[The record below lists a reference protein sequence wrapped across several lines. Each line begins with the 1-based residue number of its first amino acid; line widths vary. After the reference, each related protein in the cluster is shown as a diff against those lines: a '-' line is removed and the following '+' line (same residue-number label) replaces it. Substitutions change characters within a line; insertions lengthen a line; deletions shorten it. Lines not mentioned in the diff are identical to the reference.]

1 MVLYKTTAELEFE
14 DELIDTLTQNGWT
27 HNRAIDNA
35 TPKMLENHFREILN
49 QNNTES
55 LDGEKI
61 TDREMTDIMRFI
73 GGMTPV
79 EANGFLNNGYIAEI
93 PLTREKSE
101 IHTGN
106 FSKVRLRAF
115 WRDAAAGGS
124 NRYEVIKQAI
134 RPGMEDQLDS
144 PNRRFDV
151 TLLFNGMPLIQ
162 IEEKRVDVSL
172 KMATNQIYK
181 YKSEN
186 KYDGLYSM
194 VQIFVAMK
202 ENEIKYFA
210 NQKSE
215 EQFNNKFFFEWLD
228 PQNHAVRD
236 WRQFTL
242 NFLKIPMAHN
252 VISNYTLAKGDSLVV
267 LRPYQIHAISAV
279 RKAFENHQDG
289 FVWHATGSGKTITA
303 YKVAT
308 ILQRSP
314 KNQVIFLSDRKELD
328 AQSGKNFSEFS
339 SDTDDTVFETA
350 HTDELI
356 RRLRSVENGVIV
368 TTINKMKIAVE
379 RNNKLKEAGKKGFL
393 EGLMNR
399 RMVFIV
405 DEAHRSQFGEMQRV
419 IKRAFPLQSWYGF
432 TGTPIFDF
440 NKTVE
445 DQTTESQFGPLLHR
459 YDIGNALSDG
469 AILPFNTEYVHVAS
483 ATDEHGNDVD
493 ESQFDD
499 NLYVGNNDNAKSY
512 RNKVVHWIY
521 KNWNKKSV
529 QGKFNALLAV
539 SDIQQAIE
547 FYHLFKEKN
556 ATARHPLHVAVTY
569 SLNENGDDNQ
579 KQRDGLVE
587 AMHDYSVQYTGSDS
601 TFTLEN
607 VNVYIDDVAKRTAR
621 TEGPYKHLNPEQT
634 IDLTIVVARLLTGFD
649 APRLNTLYMDKMM
662 QYQGLIQAYART
674 NRVFDKNKPQGN
686 IVLFRHPDEM
696 EVRTKDAFEKY
707 AGEGTF
713 EKVFRPE
720 FKEMQRDFT
729 DQVRSLKAFVPTP
742 EIATALKDDTNENKL
757 KFLQKFREVARKMQ
771 YVGSYSDFDWSS
783 QADDYGMSEEE
794 FGYYQGAYQTVK
806 DSIDTDGPIDLT
818 NPVLN
823 FDFEDVVINT
833 LLIDREYV
841 LSLGTS
847 YLRSVKENQEDK
859 SKEAQAKIEA
869 AYKDFLA
876 AAEKLRRSGKPK
888 SADQILDFIKTF
900 DSNQVN
906 ADFDP
911 ENEFQRFQ
919 YQKKLAAIQDFANEY
934 GLETKNLER
943 VNAEFEETGEFRHE
957 QDLKR
962 TAKRD
967 VAESNGHQYK
977 NVLNYKATVQ
987 KKWQSFIKDG
997 LAVYRVEGD
1006 K

>member
-1 MVLYKTTAELEFE
+1 MVLYKAKAELEFE
-14 DELIDTLTQNGWT
+14 DELIQTLTQNGWT
-27 HNRAIDNA
+27 HNRALDNA

-49 QNNTES
+49 QNNPES
-55 LDGEKI
+55 LDGEQL
-61 TDREMTDIMRFI
+61 TDREMADIMRFI

-79 EANGFLNNGYIAEI
+79 EANGFLNNGYVAEI
-93 PLTREKSE
+93 PLTREHAD
-101 IHTGN
+101 IHVGN

-115 WRDAAAGGS
+115 WRDAAAGGM

-181 YKSEN
+181 YKSEH

-202 ENEIKYFA
+202 ENEVKYFA

-215 EQFNNKFFFEWLD
+215 NQFNNKFFFEWLD

-242 NFLKIPMAHN
+242 SFLKIPMAHN
-252 VISNYTLAKGDSLVV
+252 VISNYTLAKGDNLVV

-308 ILQRSP
+308 ILQRNP
-314 KNQVIFLSDRKELD
+314 QNQVIFLSDRKELD

-356 RRLRSVENGVIV
+356 SRLKSADNGVIV

-393 EGLMNR
+393 DGLMTR

-440 NKTVE
+440 NKTAE

-483 ATDEHGNDVD
+483 ATDQHGEDVD
-493 ESQFDD
+493 ESQFSDD
-499 NLYVGNNDNAKSY
+499 LYVGNNDNAQNY

-529 QGKFNALLAV
+529 HGKFNALFAV

-556 ATARHPLHVAVTY
+556 KTALHPLHVAVTY

-579 KQRDGLVE
+579 SQRDGLVE

-601 TFTLEN
+601 TFTLDN
-607 VNVYIDDVAKRTAR
+607 ANVYIDDVAKRTAR
-621 TEGPYKHLNPEQT
+621 TEGPYKHLSPEQT

-707 AGEGTF
+707 AGSGTF

-720 FKEMQRDFT
+720 FKEMQQDFA
-729 DQVRSLKAFVPTP
+729 DQVTSLKAYVPTP
-742 EIATALKDDTNENKL
+742 DEANALLDDTVENRVEFL
-757 KFLQKFREVARKMQ
+757 KKFREVARKMQ
-771 YVGSYSDFDWSS
+771 YLGSYSDFDWSA
-783 QADDYGMSEEE
+783 QAASYGMTEEE
-794 FGYYQGAYQTVK
+794 YGYFQGAYQTIA
-806 DSIDTDGPIDLT
+806 DSITPVGPDRDTK
-818 NPVLN
+818 VLK

-859 SKEAQAKIEA
+859 SQEAQSKIEA
-869 AYKDFLA
+869 AYKDFIA

-900 DSNQVN
+900 DSSKVDG
-906 ADFDP
+906 DFDP
-911 ENEFQRFQ
+911 ENEFQQFQ
-919 YQKKLAAIQDFANEY
+919 YQKKLAAIKKFANEF
-934 GLETKNLER
+934 GLESKPLEN
-943 VNAEFEETGEFRHE
+943 VNAEYEETGEFRHE

-962 TAKRD
+962 TAKRE
-967 VAESNGHQYK
+967 VAESHGHKYK
-977 NVLNYKATVQ
+977 NVLNYKSVVQ
-987 KKWQSFIKDG
+987 KKWQSFITDD
-997 LAVYRVEGD
+997 LAQYRVEGD